1 MNKPIRALA
10 VALLVSGC
18 ALATV
23 HANVI
28 IAGTRVIFPAKDGEV
43 TVRLTNQNSTPALVE
58 AWIDD
63 GDAKATPDKV
73 HTPFLITP
81 PLFRMEPQR
90 DQSLR
95 ILFTHSEQPLP
106 ADRESV
112 FWLNVLEVP
121 PKPSGPQFQGKNYMQ
136 FAIRSR
142 LKLFYRPA
150 GLAGDPVK
158 ALNELRFKAVSNA
171 DSISLVVHNST
182 PFYVTI
188 GQITVDAD
196 GAAHKA
202 HKVDSGMVAPFSDLR
217 LAVPDLK
224 QAPAAGSTV
233 QYDCINDY
241 GADVA
246 LKGNVSP

>member
-10 VALLVSGC
+10 AALLVSGC
-18 ALATV
+18 ALFTV

-28 IAGTRVIFPAKDGEV
+28 IGGTRVVFPAKDGEV
-43 TVRLTNQNSTPALVE
+43 TVRLTNQSTTPALIE

-81 PLFRMEPQR
+81 PLFRMEPNR

-112 FWLNVLEVP
+112 FWLNVLEIP
-121 PKPSGPQFQGKNYMQ
+121 PKPNGPQFQGKNYMQ

-150 GLAGDPVK
+150 GLAGYP
-158 ALNELRFKAVSNA
+158 ANAPNELSFKAVSDA
-171 DSISLVVHNST
+171 GSVTLVVHNPT
-182 PFYVTI
+182 PYYVTI
-188 GQITVDAD
+188 GQITLTTGGVS
-196 GAAHKA
+196 
-202 HKVDSGMVAPFSDLR
+202 HKVNEGMVAPLSDLR

-224 QAPAAGSTV
+224 QAPAAGSV
-233 QYDCINDY
+233 IQYDCINDY
-241 GADVA
+241 GADA
-246 LKGNVSP
+246 ILKGSVSP